1 MVGTKLELLKE
12 EISHYIG
19 IPYWRNI
26 LKEGKIVKE
35 GFAGGKGTAT
45 EIAAETIRLAK
56 EQKVDLT
63 KLTDK
68 EIYSFQK
75 KNKIGIDCSGLVYN
89 LLDKYDRILGG
100 EGIFNKTIGTDS
112 KRGARRLS
120 ANMLTNSLNS
130 ISINDFNDI
139 KTGDMIRMDEGRH
152 VIFIIEKLKD
162 IIFYIHSSERSKQRG
177 VHFGTIDII
186 DYSKDLS
193 HQKWSDTTSLG
204 IEYNKLFNSQKG
216 DGIFR
221 LKCFA

>member
-26 LKEGKIVKE
+26 LKDGKIVKE
-35 GFAGGKGTAT
+35 GFAGGKGTAS

-56 EQKVDLT
+56 EQKIDLT

-68 EIYSFQK
+68 EIYNFQK

-89 LLDKYDRILGG
+89 LLDQYDKILGG
-100 EGIFNKTIGTDS
+100 EGILNKTIGTES

-120 ANMLTNSLNS
+120 ADMLTS
-130 ISINDFNDI
+130 SINSKLINNYNDI
-139 KTGDMIRMDEGRH
+139 KTGDMIRMDGGSH

-162 IIFYIHSSERSKQRG
+162 IILYIHSSEKTKQRG
-177 VHFGTIDII
+177 VHFGTIEII
-186 DYSKDLS
+186 DYSRDLS
-193 HQKWSDTTSLG
+193 FQKWSDTTLSG
-204 IEYNKLFNSQKG
+204 IEYNKLFNPQKG

-221 LKCFA
+221 LKCFD